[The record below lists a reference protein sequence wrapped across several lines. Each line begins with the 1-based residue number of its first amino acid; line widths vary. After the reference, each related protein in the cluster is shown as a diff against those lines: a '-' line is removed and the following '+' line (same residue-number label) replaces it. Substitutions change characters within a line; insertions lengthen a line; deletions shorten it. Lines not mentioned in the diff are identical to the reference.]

1 MRKRQRGPRP
11 VSDEPLS
18 AGRVEYLEQAR
29 ERVRNRRIRRT
40 ALIVVALTLV
50 VLFTTGIVGSSVAM
64 AKDWA
69 DTARILLFPGTGW
82 PQQTGVMEVKQLA
95 AMNSSFVELGEE
107 GCVVWSRTGT
117 RLNSIQSGY
126 ARPAL
131 AVGKNRFVLY
141 NRSGNELRVESRTQN
156 LYTKTMESSI
166 TLCAMAD
173 NGTLAVVTEDP
184 GSAARLRVYSS
195 SMEQLLSWS
204 LTITDGTPLRLAF
217 SPDGRRLAVAAV
229 TVNGGQMVTNFYVV
243 TLAQGDP
250 LLVGSGSGAAQWLS
264 WTGSQSILAVCDS
277 RAVLYNASGGERA
290 AYDFT
295 GQTLRDISV
304 DASGNTA
311 LLLASGQLCQ
321 AVMLGRD
328 LGVENTT
335 QVQAS
340 NRIVRAAEGRPVS
353 EFGSRRAQGTDG
365 AISGARAAYIGGCAG
380 TACTISDQLYGV
392 PAGGTMAHSWVQ
404 MFDSQY
410 EAFKTYCQI
419 YPHNATLLVDTY
431 NVLKSGVPDAIRAF
445 DEVLKPLGIRKCGI
459 RLDSGDMAYLT
470 QEARRKL
477 DAAGWTECQISASN
491 SLDEYIIQDLL
502 LQGAKIDVFGVGE
515 RMITARS
522 EPVFGG
528 VYKLAAVED
537 GDGKI
542 IPKIKVSENLDK
554 ITIPHFKKTY
564 RIFDNATG
572 KAEADYITVW
582 DETVDESAPLEL
594 FDPRATWKRKT
605 YTNFT
610 AKPLQ
615 VPVFQGGE
623 LVYQLPALPEIQAY
637 CRAQVDTLWD
647 TVKRFENPHTYYV
660 DLSQKLFDIKQD
672 LLCRSR

>member
-1 MRKRQRGPRP
+1 MTDAPGGETPLWEHCHCTKGQESMRKRQRGPRP

-156 LYTKTMESSI
+156 LYTKTMENSI

-204 LTITDGTPLRLAF
+204 LTIADGTPLRLAF
-217 SPDGRRLAVAAV
+217 SPDG
-229 TVNGGQMVTNFYVV
+229 
-243 TLAQGDP
+243 DP
-250 LLVGSGSGAAQWLS
+250 VLVGSGSGAAQWLS

-340 NRIVRAAEGRPVS
+340 NRIVRAGDTFYLLTDTGVECLS
-353 EFGSRRAQGTDG
+353 TDG
-365 AISGARAAYIGGCAG
+365 TSQWTQSLSARPQGLLA
-380 TACTISDQLYGV
+380 DRRQ
-392 PAGGTMAHSWVQ
+392 
-404 MFDSQY
+404 
-410 EAFKTYCQI
+410 
-419 YPHNATLLVDTY
+419 LLV
-431 NVLKSGVPDAIRAF
+431 F
-445 DEVLKPLGIRKCGI
+445 CGNTVQ
-459 RLDSGDMAYLT
+459 GLT
-470 QEARRKL
+470 PP
-477 DAAGWTECQISASN
+477 AAENNAQSN
-491 SLDEYIIQDLL
+491 
-502 LQGAKIDVFGVGE
+502 
-515 RMITARS
+515 T
-522 EPVFGG
+522 
-528 VYKLAAVED
+528 
-537 GDGKI
+537 
-542 IPKIKVSENLDK
+542 
-554 ITIPHFKKTY
+554 
-564 RIFDNATG
+564 
-572 KAEADYITVW
+572 
-582 DETVDESAPLEL
+582 
-594 FDPRATWKRKT
+594 
-605 YTNFT
+605 
-610 AKPLQ
+610 
-615 VPVFQGGE
+615 
-623 LVYQLPALPEIQAY
+623 
-637 CRAQVDTLWD
+637 
-647 TVKRFENPHTYYV
+647 
-660 DLSQKLFDIKQD
+660 
-672 LLCRSR
+672 